1 MELQINRRVKK
12 QMTSEVNCA
21 CQLKILC
28 LFMLH
33 EHSGLK
39 LLIFVKSGV
48 QVYEYVRLETNF

>member
-48 QVYEYVRLETNF
+48 QVYEYV